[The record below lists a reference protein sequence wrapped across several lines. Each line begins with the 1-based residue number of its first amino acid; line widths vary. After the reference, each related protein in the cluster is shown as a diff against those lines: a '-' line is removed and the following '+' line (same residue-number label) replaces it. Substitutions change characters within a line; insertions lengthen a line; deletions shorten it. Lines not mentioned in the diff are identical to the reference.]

1 MLFFII
7 AFICCPLLVIVLII
21 LKKSVRIQE
30 QLQKLEAQQKE
41 LLQANSLLE
50 LEKEELLSR
59 QAELDKEL
67 ANAKEKSV
75 QQQQQLD
82 LQAKRQFEFH
92 IIKFGRI
99 SAWGS
104 PAYTVS
110 VDALGNVLYQGK
122 TAVRRLGFYQ
132 WKIFRKR
139 INNLNNV
146 IKKSRF
152 FELEQT
158 HYNSAIDNVSGV
170 VIEIYLKNGM
180 HQKIEYDHA
189 ANYPIDL
196 GFLERKLDVI
206 LGTKKLWLYW
216 SQNVVQFSFKG
227 NFSYRV
233 QFIAGQGVLYT
244 IHGKDY
250 FSQDYYTEWPELNEI
265 TQQYETEWVDSTT
278 ESYKNHP
285 KNSIW
290 VELESGFRFLI
301 TPHKNPEAYQAVVA
315 LTDDYAKEIQE
326 QANQDEDENDD
337 LTL

>member
-7 AFICCPLLVIVLII
+7 AFICCPLLIIIALI

-30 QLQKLEAQQKE
+30 QLQRLEEQQKQ
-41 LLQANSLLE
+41 LLQANSLLKV
-50 LEKEELLSR
+50 EKEALLSR
-59 QAELDKEL
+59 QAELDREL
-67 ANAKEKSV
+67 ANAQKNSAQK
-75 QQQQQLD
+75 QQQLD
-82 LQAKRQFEFH
+82 QYAARQFEFH

-104 PAYTVS
+104 PAYTIS

-122 TAVRRLGFYQ
+122 EAVRRMGFYQ

-152 FELEQT
+152 FEIEETTYQ
-158 HYNSAIDNVSGV
+158 SAIDNVSGV

-180 HQKIEYDHA
+180 HQRIQYDHA
-189 ANYPIDL
+189 ADYPIDL
-196 GFLERKLDVI
+196 GFLERKLDII
-206 LGTKKLWLYW
+206 LGTKKLWLFW
-216 SQNVVQFSFKG
+216 SQNIVQFSFKG

-233 QFIAGQGVLYT
+233 QFIANQGVLYT

-250 FSQDYYTEWPELNEI
+250 FSTDYYTEWSELDAIVQKHEM
-265 TQQYETEWVDSTT
+265 EWLEATN
-278 ESYKNHP
+278 ESYRNHP
-285 KNSIW
+285 KNSMW

-301 TPHKNPEAYQAVVA
+301 TPHKNPEAYQAIVA
-315 LTDDYAKEIQE
+315 LTDEYANDIQA
-326 QANQDEDENDD
+326 QAAENEEEA
-337 LTL
+337 